1 MTVESTANRLTAENW
16 NSFVCLVTSTALHVA
31 ALRCTDAVRR
41 RKFANSLWLCV
52 SAMLSFG
59 LAELRATTPLGRTWL
74 AIAAL
79 AGWILLALVF
89 ALVQT
94 SLQLSHAE
102 RAHSTHLWVDQHRP
116 GFTDRHCSAQL
127 AQFCIQIPSVSCRRM
142 PRCAVMSCAAI
153 VAKPH
158 SVRASRTAH
167 IRPICFVR

>member
-1 MTVESTANRLTAENW
+1 
-16 NSFVCLVTSTALHVA
+16 
-31 ALRCTDAVRR
+31 
-41 RKFANSLWLCV
+41 
-52 SAMLSFG
+52 MLSFG

-116 GFTDRHCSAQL
+116 
-127 AQFCIQIPSVSCRRM
+127 V
-142 PRCAVMSCAAI
+142 
-153 VAKPH
+153 
-158 SVRASRTAH
+158 
-167 IRPICFVR
+167 